1 MNNIKDVSGL
11 INLKLKQPTIKK
23 IIFVA
28 EIEKFVKKIDL
39 VFSKII

>member
-1 MNNIKDVSGL
+1 MNNIKDVRGL
-11 INLKLKQPTIKK
+11 INLKLKQPIIKK
-23 IIFVA
+23 IIFVV